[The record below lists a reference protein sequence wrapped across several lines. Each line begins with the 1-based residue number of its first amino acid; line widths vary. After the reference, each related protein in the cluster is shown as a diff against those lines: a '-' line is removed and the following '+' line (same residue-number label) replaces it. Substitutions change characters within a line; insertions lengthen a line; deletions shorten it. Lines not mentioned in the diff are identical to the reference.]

1 MKEIALEESPRIQA
15 ESGTFAPSHGHEP
28 EMVEFR
34 GLLPAQPAGFLG
46 QLSAHERRDVYA
58 LLGTFKEVRGLVGAG
73 RLLHSYLKE
82 GPLAAARGRITFRE
96 FVRDKNEILQAIYKL
111 RQRINRAAEDVC
123 LILPRV
129 PQSLRKE
136 VRRESVDYCRVS

>member
-1 MKEIALEESPRIQA
+1 MEQVLEADVSETPA
-15 ESGTFAPSHGHEP
+15 KLFAPASGRGHDV

-58 LLGTFKEVRGLVGAG
+58 LLGTFKEVRGLVGAA
-73 RLLHSYLKE
+73 RLLHAYLKE
-82 GPLAAARGRITFRE
+82 GPQAAARGRITFRE
-96 FVRDKNEILQAIYKL
+96 FMQEKQEILQAIYTL

-129 PQSLRKE
+129 PYRRMEE
-136 VRRESVDYCRVS
+136 VDHESIRDRRVS

>member
-1 MKEIALEESPRIQA
+1 MVAATQASQPQALASAARPPSA
-15 ESGTFAPSHGHEP
+15 APGRGHDV
-28 EMVEFR
+28 EMVEYR

-46 QLSAHERRDVYA
+46 QLTDSEKRDVYA

-73 RLLHSYLKE
+73 RLLHTYLKE

-96 FVRDKNEILQAIYKL
+96 FIQEKSEILQAIYAL
-111 RQRINRAAEDVC
+111 RQRINRAAEEVC

-129 PQSLRKE
+129 PYTRTEEMSRA
-136 VRRESVDYCRVS
+136 

>member
-1 MKEIALEESPRIQA
+1 MKAVVGPDVPKERQTLARSSRAHDVQ
-15 ESGTFAPSHGHEP
+15 
-28 EMVEFR
+28 MVEFR

-46 QLSAHERRDVYA
+46 QLSESERRDVYA

-73 RLLHSYLKE
+73 RLLHTYLKE
-82 GPLAAARGRITFRE
+82 GPLAAARGRISFRE
-96 FVRDKNEILQAIYKL
+96 FAKEKSEILQAIFAL

-129 PQSLRKE
+129 PQLRKE
-136 VRRESVDYCRVS
+136 AMSHEYRRVS